1 MPCLSTRGCAQI
13 DANKQWGGLVSTYY
27 VARVECYVQSFG
39 TSSVNYEDYNKCID
53 DASWAF
59 QHNLGG
65 PGKGG
70 DSAKIC
76 WPGQRASPAAISREL
91 LKKYRPRSETT

>member
-1 MPCLSTRGCAQI
+1 MLLIVPSL

-27 VARVECYVQSFG
+27 VARVECYERSFAKSAGNG
-39 TSSVNYEDYNKCID
+39 TSTLNYAHYNKCID

-65 PGKGG
+65 PGRGA
-70 DSAKIC
+70 DSAEIC
-76 WPGQRASPAAISREL
+76 WPGHGTDPVAVSREL
-91 LKKYRPRSETT
+91 LEKYRKV

>member
-1 MPCLSTRGCAQI
+1 MLLIVPSL

-27 VARVECYVQSFG
+27 VARVECYERSFAKSAGNG
-39 TSSVNYEDYNKCID
+39 TSTLNYAHYNKCID

-65 PGKGG
+65 PGRGARG
-70 DSAKIC
+70 NRTVPAKIL
-76 WPGQRASPAAISREL
+76 IL
-91 LKKYRPRSETT
+91 LILSQLSIKKFL